1 MATIQDCAS
10 FEGKDK
16 CGSRKVGKG
25 EFYSREG
32 ENNLESTK
40 KKNHLTS
47 PVAKGVTPI
56 ASIFFSNLSQ
66 AHLLRMGVLG

>member
-1 MATIQDCAS
+1 MATIQDRAS

-56 ASIFFSNLSQ
+56 ASIFSATFLK
-66 AHLLRMGVLG
+66 LIY